1 MNDPPSPD
9 PDEFDIKALFEPT
22 SGGSDEDSSSWFS
35 EGFDG
40 FPDEYYRFDSLSDI
54 MEEDPNKWKWYDSDD
69 NTIHGDSSD
78 DDSSDDDRSTDD
90 PDGEE
95 DWEDKESV
103 HRPSDLDSDE
113 PIDSDED
120 LVYCEDGCGLAWKS
134 SCKRKCQAR
143 DSDFDSDEMD
153 QLLDSSTEEE
163 DVDDNNN
170 MD

>member
-35 EGFDG
+35 EGFEG
-40 FPDEYYRFDSLSDI
+40 FPDQYYRFDSLSDI
-54 MEEDPNKWKWYDSDD
+54 LEEDPNKWKQYDSDD
-69 NTIHGDSSD
+69 NTIPNDSSD

-120 LVYCEDGCGLAWKS
+120 LVYCLYCGLAWKS

-143 DSDFDSDEMD
+143 DKYDDSDEMD
-153 QLLDSSTEEE
+153 QLLESSTE
-163 DVDDNNN
+163 DMDDNNN
-170 MD
+170 AL

>member
-9 PDEFDIKALFEPT
+9 PDQVDIKALFEST
-22 SGGSDEDSSSWFS
+22 SGGSDEDSSSY
-35 EGFDG
+35 EG

-54 MEEDPNKWKWYDSDD
+54 MEEDPNKWKWYDSND

-95 DWEDKESV
+95 DWDKESV

-120 LVYCEDGCGLAWKS
+120 LVYCWDCCGLAWRS

-143 DSDFDSDEMD
+143 DADDDSDIMD
-153 QLLDSSTEEE
+153 QLSESSTE
-163 DVDDNNN
+163 DIDDNNN
-170 MD
+170 GIESV